1 MPGYHLHHWDT
12 NKQQFGAWRPSSGQ
26 GKGRVKKPPEEIPDV
41 CPGCNIDPDQNIS
54 TPLKFSF
61 HELANLKALL
71 VQSFSYQKMS
81 QLPIEGNLRIA
92 MAAKSHEFKMRVE
105 HVLTKGS
112 APGKSGSIE

>member
-1 MPGYHLHHWDT
+1 M
-12 NKQQFGAWRPSSGQ
+12 
-26 GKGRVKKPPEEIPDV
+26 KKPPEEIPDV

-71 VQSFSYQKMS
+71 VQSFPFQKMS

-92 MAAKSHEFKMRVE
+92 MAMARKSLSFASSKRFISKDV
-105 HVLTKGS
+105 
-112 APGKSGSIE
+112 SITNPRQS